1 MREASC
7 PQCRS
12 AARLVANPY
21 YGAGLAVHR
30 DLLVCQD
37 CGYSGYAENDRDAGP
52 DSGSVAALDETPLHR
67 LLRRLRRGGT
77 G

>member
-7 PQCRS
+7 PQCRGV
-12 AARLVANPY
+12 ARLVSNPY

-37 CGYSGYAENDRDAGP
+37 CGYSGFAENDDLPTDDAPPPPREG
-52 DSGSVAALDETPLHR
+52 ALRR
-67 LLRRLRRGGT
+67 LLRFVT
-77 G
+77 GR

>member
-7 PQCRS
+7 PQCRGV
-12 AARLVANPY
+12 ARLVSNPY

-37 CGYSGYAENDRDAGP
+37 CGYSGFAENDDAVTDDVAPPPARDGA
-52 DSGSVAALDETPLHR
+52 
-67 LLRRLRRGGT
+67 LRRLFRFVT
-77 G
+77 GR

>member
-7 PQCRS
+7 PQCRGV
-12 AARLVANPY
+12 ARLVSNPY

-37 CGYSGYAENDRDAGP
+37 CGYSGFAENEEVAP
-52 DSGSVAALDETPLHR
+52 DEAAPPLREGALRR
-67 LLRRLRRGGT
+67 LLRFVTRR
-77 G
+77 

>member
-7 PQCRS
+7 PQCRGV
-12 AARLVANPY
+12 ARLVSNPY

-37 CGYSGYAENDRDAGP
+37 CGYSGFAENDEAVTDAAPPPRREG
-52 DSGSVAALDETPLHR
+52 VLRR
-67 LLRRLRRGGT
+67 LLRFVT
-77 G
+77 GR

>member
-7 PQCRS
+7 PQCRGV
-12 AARLVANPY
+12 ARLVSNPY

-37 CGYSGYAENDRDAGP
+37 CGYSGFAENDDPPTDDAPPPPREG
-52 DSGSVAALDETPLHR
+52 ALRR
-67 LLRRLRRGGT
+67 LLRFVT
-77 G
+77 GR